1 MSCFCERRRTLCFDW
16 TYFLTSHSYT
26 WITAQLAK
34 RGYMYLLH
42 SIWSRRFML
51 IEDDTEY
58 SRRSSGPRNKCRY
71 SPPTK
76 QRRICGWFPWDQ
88 WTSNKCLTIWM
99 RAIAIRTR
107 HSQHLTPEL
116 SDSDRPVSIVS
127 VFLHKTCICSL
138 IASFTFTGW
147 TYQAQDKQQ
156 RTLGLGKSKPSSRNL
171 ISSKTSGRFSVHG
184 VPYSEHS
191 SFPVSIVKC
200 ATIVLMI

>member
-1 MSCFCERRRTLCFDW
+1 
-16 TYFLTSHSYT
+16 
-26 WITAQLAK
+26 
-34 RGYMYLLH
+34 
-42 SIWSRRFML
+42 
-51 IEDDTEY
+51 
-58 SRRSSGPRNKCRY
+58 
-71 SPPTK
+71 
-76 QRRICGWFPWDQ
+76 
-88 WTSNKCLTIWM
+88 M

-200 ATIVLMI
+200 ATIVLMIYFRLILIDLYFQELLDCISCLHPKKIIPTVSVSKSEEQVQLLLDAI